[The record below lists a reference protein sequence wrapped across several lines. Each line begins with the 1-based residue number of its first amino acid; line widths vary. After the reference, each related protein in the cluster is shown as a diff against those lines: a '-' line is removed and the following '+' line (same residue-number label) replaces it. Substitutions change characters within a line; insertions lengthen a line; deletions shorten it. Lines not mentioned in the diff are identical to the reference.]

1 MRDLSLPLLAIVAGL
16 ISFTSPCALP
26 LVPSYLSYISGL
38 PVAELSERGARRV
51 VLMSTIAFVGGF
63 TVIFTALGASS
74 SFFGLLLIHD
84 LPVII
89 KFSGALIILIG
100 LSTMGLFRIPWL
112 ARERRFDFTRV
123 VGGPRGA
130 FPLGM
135 AFAFGW
141 TPCIGPILASI
152 LAVAGASQTVVE
164 GAALLALYSMG
175 LGIPFVLLAIGF
187 SRVRNSVSFLK
198 RHGRVIEFTG
208 GFLLVVIGVLF
219 ISGAWKTLFIPL
231 QVRFARLGWP
241 PL

>member
-1 MRDLSLPLLAIVAGL
+1 MRGLTLPILAVVAGL
-16 ISFTSPCALP
+16 LSFTSPCALP

-38 PVAELSERGARRV
+38 PVAELSERRARRM

-74 SFFGLLLIHD
+74 SLFGLLLNHD
-84 LPVII
+84 SPVII
-89 KFSGALIILIG
+89 KISGAFIILVGVSMLG
-100 LSTMGLFRIPWL
+100 LLKIPWL
-112 ARERRFDFTRV
+112 AREWRVDLSRV
-123 VGGPRGA
+123 VSGPRGA

-164 GAALLALYSMG
+164 GAALLALYSIG
-175 LGIPFVLLAIGF
+175 LGIPFIFLAIGF
-187 SRVRNSVSFLK
+187 SSARNSLSFLK

-208 GFLLVVIGVLF
+208 GLMLIIIGVLF
-219 ISGAWKTLFIPL
+219 ISGAWKTIFIPL
-231 QVRFARLGWP
+231 QVRFANLGWP
-241 PL
+241 PI